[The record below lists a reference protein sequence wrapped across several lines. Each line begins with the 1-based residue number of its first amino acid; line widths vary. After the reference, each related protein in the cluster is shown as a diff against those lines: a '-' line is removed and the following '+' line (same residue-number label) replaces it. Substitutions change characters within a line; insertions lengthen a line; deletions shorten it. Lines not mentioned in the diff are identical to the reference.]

1 MEGEWFI
8 CGILNAEDWVVELES
23 VVKVDSAIEKKK
35 KETGKMS
42 RRLVFLWL

>member
-23 VVKVDSAIEKKK
+23 VVTLDSAIEKRKK
-35 KETGKMS
+35 GAGKMS
-42 RRLVFLWL
+42 R